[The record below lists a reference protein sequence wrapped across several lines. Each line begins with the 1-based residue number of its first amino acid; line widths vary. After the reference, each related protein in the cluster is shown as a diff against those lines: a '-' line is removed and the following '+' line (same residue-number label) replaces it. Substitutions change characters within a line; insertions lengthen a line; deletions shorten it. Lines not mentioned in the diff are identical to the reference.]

1 MTLDPQAQGI
11 LSQLREQGV
20 PDFSDMTVEQ
30 ARGFMAAFPA
40 MQGETQSVT
49 QVGNRS
55 VPGPDGNDIPIRVY
69 RPSADP
75 RPILMYF
82 HGGGWALG
90 DIEVADKP
98 CRQLANAADC
108 VVVSVDYRL
117 APEHKAPAAAD
128 DCYAATVWA
137 AAHAGE
143 LGGDGRLGVS
153 GDSAGGNL
161 AAVVALLARDR
172 GGPDLAVQ
180 ALIYPITDVGDDHPS
195 RTENGEGYLL
205 TRRAMSWFESH
216 YLATPQEAD
225 NPYVAPLRA
234 KDLSGLPPA
243 AVITAG
249 YCPLRDEGQAYA
261 ARLCDA
267 GGEVLH
273 LPSPT
278 MIHGFLW
285 MSGVVDHAAGVYRQ
299 LGEYIK
305 SRFQPELETA

>member
-20 PDFSDMTVEQ
+20 PDFSEMSVPQ
-30 ARGFMAAFPA
+30 ARDFMAAFPA
-40 MQGETQSVT
+40 MQGETQTVAEVSNQSV
-49 QVGNRS
+49 R
-55 VPGPDGNDIPIRVY
+55 GPDGNEIPVRVY
-69 RPSADP
+69 RPSTEP

-82 HGGGWALG
+82 HGGGWVLG
-90 DIEVADKP
+90 DLEVADKP
-98 CRQLANAADC
+98 CRQLANTADC

-128 DCYAATVWA
+128 DCFAATVWA
-137 AAHAGE
+137 AEHADE
-143 LGGDGRLGVS
+143 LGGNGRLGVS

-172 GGPDLAVQ
+172 GGPALAVQ
-180 ALIYPITDVGDDHPS
+180 TLIYPITDVGDDHPS
-195 RTENGEGYLL
+195 RTENGEGHLL
-205 TRRAMSWFESH
+205 TRRAMSWFEDH
-216 YLATPQEAD
+216 YLATPQDVD

-249 YCPLRDEGQAYA
+249 YCPLRDEGRAYA

-267 GGEVLH
+267 GVEVLH

-285 MSGVVDHAAGVYRQ
+285 MSGVVDHAAGVYRR
-299 LGEYIK
+299 LGGFI
-305 SRFQPELETA
+305 RGQFQRELETA